1 VGIDVVHFDRGQ
13 KTGNRRPC
21 AAAAVRAGEERVLA
35 RDRLRPDRVLNRVGV
50 QLDASVRQETLERG
64 TARQSIADRLG
75 QLRLARQSGDTAIPD
90 IALHL
95 RCSKFG
101 SRQIKIMI
109 NVKELYATAH
119 EADHA
124 GR

>member
-1 VGIDVVHFDRGQ
+1 
-13 KTGNRRPC
+13 
-21 AAAAVRAGEERVLA
+21 
-35 RDRLRPDRVLNRVGV
+35 VLNRVGV

-95 RCSKFG
+95 RCSKFR

-119 EADHA
+119 GADYA